1 MEGLC
6 PPPVPPVAASPSA
19 AGSPPPPCC
28 FRLPIAGVGEPWEPG
43 GFTAA
48 TMRRG
53 GFVGLGFIVEA
64 DKWAVMG
71 FYVDVVGF
79 GQFLKVGLSDGR
91 PAEECRADDVTWG
104 RGR

>member
-1 MEGLC
+1 
-6 PPPVPPVAASPSA
+6 
-19 AGSPPPPCC
+19 
-28 FRLPIAGVGEPWEPG
+28 
-43 GFTAA
+43 
-48 TMRRG
+48 MRRG

-91 PAEECRADDVTWG
+91 PAQE
-104 RGR
+104 